1 MHIQTVKS
9 LVLRSISGAEAL
21 KIHPGRLERL
31 QPLAEPSA
39 LTGGSGNR
47 KKDVNETDEY
57 YSPTVSERPVCVCV
71 CVIVYLCDVT
81 V

>member
-9 LVLRSISGAEAL
+9 LSISGAEAL

-31 QPLAEPSA
+31 QPLAEPTSA
-39 LTGGSGNR
+39 LTGSSGNR

-57 YSPTVSERPVCVCV
+57 HSPTVSERHVCVCAIVYV
-71 CVIVYLCDVT
+71 CDVIV
-81 V
+81 